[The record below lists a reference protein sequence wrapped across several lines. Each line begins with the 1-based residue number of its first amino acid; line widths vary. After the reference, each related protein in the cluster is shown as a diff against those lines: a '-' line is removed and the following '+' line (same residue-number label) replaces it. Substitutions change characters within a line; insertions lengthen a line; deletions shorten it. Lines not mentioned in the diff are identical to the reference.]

1 MPQYNI
7 TSGLPD
13 LPVGLND
20 KDAALVSPLYRAVT
34 ALAQQLS
41 LLTGNIQYTAAEQA
55 QIDQLSSLIDY
66 REQRIYVKALVD
78 IPYGALITISVD
90 GGKLAASLADASI
103 LTQPAHGICDTIGGI
118 ATGEYGVALFSQG
131 RTSGV
136 SGTVLGSTYYLS
148 LAGTMQLV
156 MPTAPGVIAQVV
168 GTGLGSAGFYLNA
181 EMYRSGVAVAI
192 SAVAADVP
200 LEGTGISTDHL
211 RIPAATT
218 AVDGYLT
225 STDWNTF
232 NDKQDAGVK
241 LAAIEALADAIGW
254 LYNDGAGNFSYTTYV
269 YTLPTATNTV
279 LGGVK
284 PDGTTI
290 TNTAGAISVTYPLT
304 AAPGTAAYADTGDFD
319 VAGAAAAVTPSS
331 LGLVIGVDVLAYR
344 TFGTAANNDTGDF
357 DPAGSAAAITG
368 TTLGLT
374 SAPVTKT
381 ADFTVA
387 ATDKWLINNKAGST
401 CTVTMPAAASFPGR
415 ELTFHNYQAFT
426 VVSAASNIVPQG
438 GGAAGTA
445 ILLGVIGNWAT
456 LVSDGTNWLIMQAA
470 PNNILLLE

>member
-269 YTLPTATNTV
+269 YTLPTATDTV

-304 AAPGTAAYADTGDFD
+304 AAPGTAAYA
-319 VAGAAAAVTPSS
+319 
-331 LGLVIGVDVLAYR
+331 
-344 TFGTAANNDTGDF
+344 DTGDF

>member
-1 MPQYNI
+1 
-7 TSGLPD
+7 
-13 LPVGLND
+13 
-20 KDAALVSPLYRAVT
+20 
-34 ALAQQLS
+34 
-41 LLTGNIQYTAAEQA
+41 
-55 QIDQLSSLIDY
+55 
-66 REQRIYVKALVD
+66 
-78 IPYGALITISVD
+78 
-90 GGKLAASLADASI
+90 
-103 LTQPAHGICDTIGGI
+103 
-118 ATGEYGVALFSQG
+118 
-131 RTSGV
+131 
-136 SGTVLGSTYYLS
+136 
-148 LAGTMQLV
+148 
-156 MPTAPGVIAQVV
+156 
-168 GTGLGSAGFYLNA
+168 
-181 EMYRSGVAVAI
+181 
-192 SAVAADVP
+192 
-200 LEGTGISTDHL
+200 L

-304 AAPGTAAYADTGDFD
+304 AAPGTAAYA
-319 VAGAAAAVTPSS
+319 
-331 LGLVIGVDVLAYR
+331 
-344 TFGTAANNDTGDF
+344 DTGDF

>member
-319 VAGAAAAVTPSS
+319 
-331 LGLVIGVDVLAYR
+331 
-344 TFGTAANNDTGDF
+344 
-357 DPAGSAAAITG
+357 PAGSAAAITG

>member
-232 NDKQDAGVK
+232 NDKQGV
-241 LAAIEALADAIGW
+241 
-254 LYNDGAGNFSYTTYV
+254 
-269 YTLPTATNTV
+269 
-279 LGGVK
+279 
-284 PDGTTI
+284 
-290 TNTAGAISVTYPLT
+290 
-304 AAPGTAAYADTGDFD
+304 
-319 VAGAAAAVTPSS
+319 
-331 LGLVIGVDVLAYR
+331 
-344 TFGTAANNDTGDF
+344 
-357 DPAGSAAAITG
+357 
-368 TTLGLT
+368 

-381 ADFTVA
+381 ANFTVA

-445 ILLGVIGNWAT
+445 ILAAVVGNWAT
-456 LVSDGTNWLIMQAA
+456 LVSDGANWVIMQAA

>member
-156 MPTAPGVIAQVV
+156 MPTAPGVIAQVM

-192 SAVAADVP
+192 SAVAADAP
-200 LEGTGISTDHL
+200 LLGNGTSTDHL

-304 AAPGTAAYADTGDFD
+304 AAPGTAAYA
-319 VAGAAAAVTPSS
+319 
-331 LGLVIGVDVLAYR
+331 
-344 TFGTAANNDTGDF
+344 DTGDF